1 MTGEE
6 RVQAAFAHAESDRVP
21 FDFGGHLISGIHRNA
36 YLRLREALG
45 LPRVDAP
52 VFHRRQQTVMPD
64 EDILRLFDVD
74 TRSIASSSLRMECW
88 EDDSDKFYRDEFGV
102 EWRKHKDG
110 GLYFDLVKSPFSGEE
125 GVARARQAI
134 PPDWSE
140 PYRTAGLAEKCA
152 LAGGSCRVLDLPMG
166 LEIQDGC
173 FFSRGY
179 IDFFMDLASDEESAG
194 YLMDRQLDMQVAW
207 WLSALDRLPG
217 IRVIRVGD
225 DLGDQR
231 STLIAPDQ
239 YRRLIKPRHK
249 KLFSAIKSAF
259 PGVSILLH
267 SDGAIRELIPD
278 LIEIGVDGLNP
289 VQYTLPGMN
298 AAELKKAYGK
308 DLAFWGGAIDTQT
321 VLPNGNPESIRDT
334 VRRNMDILS
343 PGGGFVCC
351 QTHIIQSDVPTENI
365 VAYLEAVSEFR

>member
-1 MTGEE
+1 
-6 RVQAAFAHAESDRVP
+6 
-21 FDFGGHLISGIHRNA
+21 
-36 YLRLREALG
+36 
-45 LPRVDAP
+45 
-52 VFHRRQQTVMPD
+52 
-64 EDILRLFDVD
+64 
-74 TRSIASSSLRMECW
+74 
-88 EDDSDKFYRDEFGV
+88 
-102 EWRKHKDG
+102 
-110 GLYFDLVKSPFSGEE
+110 
-125 GVARARQAI
+125 
-134 PPDWSE
+134 
-140 PYRTAGLAEKCA
+140 
-152 LAGGSCRVLDLPMG
+152 
-166 LEIQDGC
+166 
-173 FFSRGY
+173 
-179 IDFFMDLASDEESAG
+179 MDLASDEESAG